1 MLGAPPDAA
10 SLHAGSETGV
20 PLGGSDRLCP
30 GEQLKVDRVN
40 NYCSFEQS

>member
-1 MLGAPPDAA
+1 MFGVPPDAA

-20 PLGGSDRLCP
+20 AWVGSDRLCP

-40 NYCSFEQS
+40 DYCSFEQ